1 MNVFKK
7 NMHNILFTLAVLTLI
22 YCTYKI
28 FVTVR
33 EGNKGKN
40 DCFKTGA
47 GVGCHRFYKSELPT
61 DGNYFD
67 MIKECKNDKDCK
79 MCVEATASIDPKTI
93 GNVSISENDL
103 GDFDK
108 LMSKPEQKCKLTN
121 KQAGRLERMAIT

>member
-1 MNVFKK
+1 MGAGQSGVCR
-7 NMHNILFTLAVLTLI
+7 LS
-22 YCTYKI
+22 CSGS
-28 FVTVR
+28 VR
-33 EGNKGKN
+33 GFNQGVGGSGVGGS
-40 DCFKTGA
+40 GA

-103 GDFDK
+103 GDFGE

-121 KQAGRLERMAIT
+121 KQSGRLERMAIT